1 MSYESD
7 IARIEAIVTELE
19 RNDVELDR
27 ALKLFEEGMVRVQ
40 AAQQALSAAEV
51 QVRRLVER
59 GDGSF
64 TLGDLGG

>member
-1 MSYESD
+1 MTYESD

-27 ALKLFEEGMVRVQ
+27 ALKLFEEGVARVQ
-40 AAQQALSAAEV
+40 SAQEALTAAEV

-59 GDGSF
+59 GDGSI